1 MHGRKFSK
9 VFCNQKPFQEKHK
22 ESSHMLIGHCKLY
35 TTVLI
40 VYLFFKHL
48 LLHCCCCCC
57 CCCRQQIII
66 CHNTN
71 CLHYP
76 PPLLG
81 INCTHYDRG
90 GQTFLIAGQIW
101 KLFLIAGRTIQNYRH
116 ESNNFCEAEKKKV
129 FLMLN
134 EMKNVQFLT
143 NFVLI
148 DRLMLLSQITKR
160 GPRAAKISWRA
171 ALWPR
176 LLYHHDF
183 ITS

>member
-1 MHGRKFSK
+1 MLLK
-9 VFCNQKPFQEKHK
+9 CWWNWIQATLAPQKAFRIRSGQKWLQVTCPGWAR
-22 ESSHMLIGHCKLY
+22 LPDTLY
-35 TTVLI
+35 T
-40 VYLFFKHL
+40 
-48 LLHCCCCCC
+48 
-57 CCCRQQIII
+57 
-66 CHNTN
+66 
-71 CLHYP
+71 
-76 PPLLG
+76 
-81 INCTHYDRG
+81 RG

-171 ALWPR
+171 ACGPRAALWPR
-176 LLYHHDF
+176 LVYGNIVNGNIVF
-183 ITS
+183 ILTSWWGHRKR